1 MRTLRTAAA
10 ALALVVF
17 SKQLQAQEL
26 PPVADGFV
34 GVETRELLKKRLLER
49 RLESI
54 KAMPLSDQTKA
65 KLLKSENFNI
75 IQRALL
81 DQSIKSP
88 ADVEEAVKNRLLLKE
103 VGEAA
108 EEPEFAR
115 YLESRGVKA
124 ARLSEVAEYDLNP
137 DMLVKDLRK
146 KLGAGASGRLLLLQ
160 EQMMVNPE
168 ATFKDTL
175 APGEL
180 PAGAT
185 ALDGKIWRSGLMYAG
200 VLTVVSTGV
209 PRAICSGTMLADG
222 WFLTAAHCLLNE
234 NLGRQYTVNELLVY
248 LPFQNG
254 GETVIGMSGSKN
266 SGMRRLKVEFSP
278 WAGESF
284 GRAFPTRRE
293 DFSSIM
299 DDGQDIAMLR
309 VNSDDFKGLPNPM
322 TTVRLYNDAPKLP
335 PLSSLGY
342 GRSNAEQDQQLDLGV
357 GVKDSTPA
365 GFDERDAVLRYGA
378 PISVIAKF
386 PEAAI
391 CGGDSGGGLF
401 AGRLDGVAE
410 PRLIGINSGL
420 KGNVSTADAKVCV
433 TTGQLH
439 TSVMVLPGRKFLCDR
454 SAATCQ

>member
-1 MRTLRTAAA
+1 MSTMRMSAA
-10 ALALVVF
+10 ALALVLF
-17 SKQLQAQEL
+17 SMQLQAQEL
-26 PPVADGFV
+26 PSVADRLV
-34 GVETRELLKKRLLER
+34 DAETRELLKKRLLER

-54 KAMPLSDQTKA
+54 QAMPLSAPAKE
-65 KLLKSENFNI
+65 KLLKSDNFNI
-75 IQRALL
+75 VQRVLS
-81 DQSIKSP
+81 DQSLKSP
-88 ADVEEAVKNRLLLKE
+88 GDIGEAVNSRLLLKE

-108 EEPEFAR
+108 TEPEFAR

-124 ARLSEVAEYDLNP
+124 EQLSAAAEFGPNP
-137 DMLVKDLRK
+137 NTVVKDLRK
-146 KLGAGASGRLLLLQ
+146 RLGTGASGRILLLQ
-160 EQMMVNPE
+160 QQMMVNPE

-175 APGEL
+175 APGKL

-185 ALDGKIWRSGLMYAG
+185 ASDGRIWRSGLMYGG
-200 VLTVVSTGV
+200 VLTVVSAGA

-234 NLGRQYTVNELLVY
+234 DQGRQYTVNELLVY

-254 GETVIGMSGSKN
+254 SETIFGVSGSKN
-266 SGMRRLKVEFSP
+266 SGMRKLKVELAP

-284 GRAFPTRRE
+284 GRAFPTRHE

-299 DDGQDIAMLR
+299 DDGQDIALLR
-309 VNSDDFKGLPNPM
+309 VNADDFKGLPRPM
-322 TTVRLYNDAPKLP
+322 TAVRLYKDTPKLP

-342 GRSNAEQDQQLDLGV
+342 GWSSAKQDQGLDLGV

-365 GFDERDAVLRYGA
+365 GFDEHDAVLRYGA
-378 PISVIAKF
+378 PIDVLAKF

-401 AGRLDGVAE
+401 AGRLDGAAE

-420 KGNVSTADAKVCV
+420 KGNVSTADAQVCV
-433 TTGQLH
+433 ATGQLH

-454 SAATCQ
+454 SAVTCQ